1 MVKSFV
7 CISCSVGF
15 VVVLRP
21 VRVAI
26 CSVVIAVATVAA
38 LAVFTQVGASRIE
51 RANPPTGRFV
61 AVDGGRIHLVELGAA
76 NAPPVV
82 LLHGAGTNLNDM
94 RLALGER
101 LAATHRVILIDRPG
115 HGWSDRPGGA
125 ADASPVRQAMFVH
138 QALDQ
143 IGVTHPILVA
153 HSWSGA
159 LATAYALACPDGIAG
174 LVLLAPLTRPWVN
187 NVAWHDS
194 FVKAVIAEGT
204 RAAALPLF
212 GSLVASTL
220 SLPLGKV
227 LMWPS
232 VQSAFAPQ
240 APPPD
245 YLARTEAEL
254 LLRPSAFTA
263 NAQDIERLDANI
275 AAQAQDYRLIE
286 APTVIVT
293 GDRDATLSPQ
303 THAEAIAAAM
313 PLAKLVTLPGVGH
326 MVHFAAPERI
336 VEAIA
341 DMGNGSEPNVARARP
356 QCSFAAP
363 SSRT

>member
-1 MVKSFV
+1 M
-7 CISCSVGF
+7 
-15 VVVLRP
+15 VLRP

-26 CSVVIAVATVAA
+26 WCVVIAVATVAA
-38 LAVFTQVGASRIE
+38 LAVFTQVDASRIE

-61 AVDGGRIHLVELGAA
+61 QVDGGRIHLVELGAA

-125 ADASPVRQAMFVH
+125 ADASPARQAMLVH
-138 QALDQ
+138 QALGQ
-143 IGVTHPILVA
+143 IGVTRPILVA
-153 HSWSGA
+153 HSWAGA
-159 LATAYALACPDGIAG
+159 LATAYALACPDGVAG

-194 FVKAVIAEGT
+194 FVKAILAEGT
-204 RAAALPLF
+204 RAAALPLL
-212 GSLVASTL
+212 GSLLAGTL

-263 NAQDIERLDANI
+263 NAQDVERLDAGI
-275 AAQAQDYRLIE
+275 AEQAQNYPRIE
-286 APTVIVT
+286 TQTVIVT

-303 THAEAIAAAM
+303 THAETIAAAM
-313 PLAKLVTLPGVGH
+313 IRAKLVTLPGVGH

-336 VEAIA
+336 VEVIA
-341 DMGNGSEPNVARARP
+341 DMSDGSEPNAAPARP